1 MGVRFY
7 CLVWLI
13 SQTSMICGNLRRF
26 LMDRFTELGAEVN
39 FYDPHVPEI
48 GKTRE
53 HMEWAGK
60 KSLEWSEEHLRNQD
74 VIVIATDHAAV
85 DYKALIEHSDLI
97 VDTRNALGGLTF
109 KEGQVS
115 RA

>member
-1 MGVRFY
+1 
-7 CLVWLI
+7 
-13 SQTSMICGNLRRF
+13 MICGNLRRF

-115 RA
+115 RAKGSA